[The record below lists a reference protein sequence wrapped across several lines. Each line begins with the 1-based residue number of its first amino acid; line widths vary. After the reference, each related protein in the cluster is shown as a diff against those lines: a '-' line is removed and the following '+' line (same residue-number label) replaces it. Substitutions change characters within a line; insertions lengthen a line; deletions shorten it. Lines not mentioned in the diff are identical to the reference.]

1 MSFAAAGAAATP
13 WLLVASRAHCSVCGA
28 HLASASAWGFPA
40 PAGDASLNMQMSW
53 RTGWM
58 SSYRLIPSGQPAQ
71 PAIGCRSSKVCQL
84 QQLCCLLL
92 AARCSLLTAG
102 PACTCI
108 HACCMACA
116 GWGDRTVRLSRG
128 PADGEAHLPWPLSAE
143 LSPGGTKV
151 FVDIGCSQG
160 ERGMAGRQ
168 PFWQAATTA
177 PPPVPLLCACLP
189 GRGAKWLAA
198 QRQAVQRRSG
208 ALPLP
213 RWMRRLTP
221 SVNPPP
227 GWLAWA
233 AAGYFSSALFSLWAP
248 ELGFRPARI
257 RRLAPEAGCSACDE
271 CKRQASAPPGLLLH
285 LHAVLCSQDWQL
297 AAGSWQRTGS
307 PLAASR
313 PGCAALQV
321 APAAGAEPQMGLQ
334 VLCVEPDFASHASLV
349 NLREHVFGSSEAWGV
364 YWCAAPLQLVGCCC
378 CCCCCCWSMLCW
390 MLDGDVMCLWGAL
403 LCCPGCLM
411 IPSPQLATVWALAP
425 LISTCLC
432 RLHVQAPA
440 SRCSEQQQQRQQ
452 QRWRRQKQQQR
463 QCSGAGGV
471 WPRRQ
476 GT

>member
-1 MSFAAAGAAATP
+1 VSFAAAGAAATP
-13 WLLVASRAHCSVCGA
+13 WLLVASRAYCSVCGA

-71 PAIGCRSSKVCQL
+71 PAIGCRSSKVCEL

-102 PACTCI
+102 PAWTCI

-257 RRLAPEAGCSACDE
+257 RRLAPEAGCGACDE

-297 AAGSWQRTGS
+297 AVGSGLAHPSRLPGLVALHCRWHQRRGLSLRWGCRCCVWSQTLRAMPAWSTCGS
-307 PLAASR
+307 MCLAAAKRGACTGALHRCSWW
-313 PGCAALQV
+313 AA
-321 APAAGAEPQMGLQ
+321 AAAAAAGR
-334 VLCVEPDFASHASLV
+334 C
-349 NLREHVFGSSEAWGV
+349 
-364 YWCAAPLQLVGCCC
+364 CVGC
-378 CCCCCCWSMLCW
+378 W
-390 MLDGDVMCLWGAL
+390 MVM
-403 LCCPGCLM
+403 
-411 IPSPQLATVWALAP
+411 
-425 LISTCLC
+425 
-432 RLHVQAPA
+432 
-440 SRCSEQQQQRQQ
+440 
-452 QRWRRQKQQQR
+452 
-463 QCSGAGGV
+463 
-471 WPRRQ
+471 
-476 GT
+476 